1 MFNLFQQKADP
12 SIICA
17 LRDGA
22 ALPHFLRHRGWK
34 FDSKVE
40 AIKGALNDFD
50 ANAAEAVIDQ
60 TGFYIFTRNGGSA
73 GQTAQFYNE
82 NDHALN
88 NQGSCHLSRVRF
100 RF

>member
-40 AIKGALNDFD
+40 AIEGALDDFD
-50 ANAAEAVIDQ
+50 AIAAEAVIDQ
-60 TGFYIFTRNGGSA
+60 AGFYIFTRDERSFRRTDSG
-73 GQTAQFYNE
+73 T
-82 NDHALN
+82 L
-88 NQGSCHLSRVRF
+88 VRK
-100 RF
+100 